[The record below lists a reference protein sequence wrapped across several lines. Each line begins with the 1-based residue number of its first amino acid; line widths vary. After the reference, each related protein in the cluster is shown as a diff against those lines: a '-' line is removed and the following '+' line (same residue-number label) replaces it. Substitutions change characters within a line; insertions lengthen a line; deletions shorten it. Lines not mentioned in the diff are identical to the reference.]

1 MSSIR
6 PRIRGEVEK
15 ALDNIPTVGIFY
27 IRSPVLAPKE
37 LNCLRKGK
45 K

>member
-1 MSSIR
+1 M
-6 PRIRGEVEK
+6 RGEVEK
-15 ALDNIPTVGIFY
+15 ALDNRPTGGIFY

-37 LNCLRKGK
+37 LNCLREGK